1 MSEPLVILEAVRKEF
16 PKARQ
21 SALEGLSAVVRPG
34 CITGLVGPD
43 GAGKT
48 TLMRLMAGLLVPT
61 SGTIRVGGLDPIQDA
76 EKLRELIGYMPQKF
90 GLYEDL
96 SVQENL
102 DLHADL
108 RGVVGAERT
117 EVFGRLLAFTDL
129 ARFTDRLAG
138 KLSGGMKQKL
148 GLACALLGI
157 RACCCW
163 MNRGWGWIRFRGG
176 NCGRW
181 SMSWWGRGW
190 RWCGA
195 RRIWT
200 RRNCAPRFC

>member
-148 GLACALLGI
+148 GLACALLGHPRLLLLDEPGLGVDPI
-157 RACCCW
+157 
-163 MNRGWGWIRFRGG
+163 
-176 NCGRW
+176 
-181 SMSWWGRGW
+181 S
-190 RWCGA
+190 
-195 RRIWT
+195 RRELW
-200 RRNCAPRFC
+200 